1 MVVASAKL
9 KGQCGRKTFDA
20 FLVFKLLRPSME
32 RPQALRSLYLSN
44 FFFLIMTISI
54 SLQQYQALFVLE
66 KVCVTSHFIS
76 SRTDEIVIGNVTNNL
91 KCQCNQSSKAKQTQP
106 EVGSNNMHGTDLEI
120 LKPFEI
126 HRFTAHLL
134 SLLPGKVYSKKV
146 LYGQALPRAQAHS
159 FTERLFL

>member
-1 MVVASAKL
+1 
-9 KGQCGRKTFDA
+9 
-20 FLVFKLLRPSME
+20 ME
-32 RPQALRSLYLSN
+32 RPQALSSLYLSD
-44 FFFLIMTISI
+44 FFLIMTISI

-76 SRTDEIVIGNVTNNL
+76 SRTDEIVIGNVTNNF
-91 KCQCNQSSKAKQTQP
+91 KRQCNQSSKAKQTQP

-126 HRFTAHLL
+126 HRFTVHL